1 MCRKLAVNV
10 MPGILAPF
18 LQQIRHAKIATSYYR
33 VLVNYVEIHKTAYQ
47 ITVSIEY
54 AHQNQKNVR
63 TTVIVTSVIAILS
76 RVVVSFTISMGL
88 RFLDAQQKTLI
99 VLPAANVLLD
109 ISVKIVH

>member
-18 LQQIRHAKIATSYYR
+18 LQQIRHAKIAISYYR
-33 VLVNYVEIHKTAYQ
+33 VLVKYVEIHKTAYQ

-54 AHQNQKNVR
+54 AYQNQKDVR